1 MKANNILDLIGN
13 TPSVR
18 VNRVLGD
25 KHEVWMKLEKCNP
38 GGSIKDRIG
47 LAMIEDAEKSGAL
60 KKGSVIIECTSG
72 NTGIGLAMVAAVK
85 GYKIIIVMPEH
96 MSEER
101 KQILKIYGAELVCTP
116 KVKIIFNYLVLRH

>member
-1 MKANNILDLIGN
+1 MRANNILELVGN
-13 TPSVR
+13 TPHVR

-25 KHEVWMKLEKCNP
+25 KHEVWMKLEKYNP

-60 KKGSVIIECTSG
+60 KKDSVIIECTSG

-85 GYKIIIVMPEH
+85 GYRIIVVMPEH

-101 KQILKIYGAELVCTP
+101 KQILKIYGAELVLTP
-116 KVKIIFNYLVLRH
+116 KVKLIINI